1 MGSVKAGGIED
12 LDGELDASKIARVI
26 RRKQRAVQDCY
37 ERELKRDPGL
47 SGKIE
52 IEITIGENGRVEDA
66 TVIGNSTGSKAIG
79 VCAVGR
85 IKRWRFP
92 KPDGGSVTFVAPFTF
107 VAS

>member
-1 MGSVKAGGIED
+1 MKSGGIED

-37 ERELKRDPGL
+37 ERELKRDPDVA
-47 SGKIE
+47 GKIE
-52 IEITIGENGRVEDA
+52 IEITIGESGRVESA
-66 TVIGNSTGSKAIG
+66 EVVSNSTGSPAIG
-79 VCAVGR
+79 SCAVSR

-92 KPDGGSVTFVAPFTF
+92 KPDGGSVTFMAPFTF